1 MILAFMNNKGGVAKT
16 TTAVNL
22 AAALAGRS
30 YHVLLIDLDNQGG
43 ASASLG
49 VARTDRSPSLADVL
63 LDNVPLRHVI
73 RPMPLTALVACD
85 AFVVPITPHYLAL
98 EGLTNLLEAIA
109 RLKTGLGIAPVLLG
123 IVLTLVDSRTKAAR
137 DVIDRI
143 QGQYGSLVFTT
154 QIRINVR
161 LAEAPAFG
169 KSIFAYDAA
178 ATGADAYRSLADE
191 VLARCQQ
198 ARKP

>member
-63 LDNVPLRHVI
+63 LDNVPLRKVI
-73 RPMPLTALVACD
+73 RPMSL
-85 AFVVPITPHYLAL
+85 
-98 EGLTNLLEAIA
+98 
-109 RLKTGLGIAPVLLG
+109 TGLDLVTGSMTLANVD
-123 IVLTLVDSRTKAAR
+123 IVLGDVKGRERCLQQALIPVCSDYDFILLDCPPALSLLCGTPAGVPPPQGPSVLTRHSMGAAAGT
-137 DVIDRI
+137 V
-143 QGQYGSLVFTT
+143 G
-154 QIRINVR
+154 
-161 LAEAPAFG
+161 APAAHCRKTVRAG
-169 KSIFAYDAA
+169 PSSASRRPRPA
-178 ATGADAYRSLADE
+178 RSSG
-191 VLARCQQ
+191 
-198 ARKP
+198 PGWSPS